1 MIFYKNRLI
10 FGTIRRIIK
19 TVFSVLYKIIKAFN
33 LHVTLFVLLL
43 GIVLAIAGTINKEDS
58 SFIVYLVVLGLSVV
72 YAEIK
77 TFNSIFKPNNKKSSV
92 KIMKVSEN
100 QIEQQANEQAN
111 EQVKEQVQQ
120 QMQQFQPKSSA
131 YQPQPIVPQVEKPR
145 YYAVKNNPSYVY
157 AEYSDRYE
165 LFLKTSTGLKKVRVD
180 YK

>member
-72 YAEIK
+72 YAVIK

-100 QIEQQANEQAN
+100 QIEQQVQ